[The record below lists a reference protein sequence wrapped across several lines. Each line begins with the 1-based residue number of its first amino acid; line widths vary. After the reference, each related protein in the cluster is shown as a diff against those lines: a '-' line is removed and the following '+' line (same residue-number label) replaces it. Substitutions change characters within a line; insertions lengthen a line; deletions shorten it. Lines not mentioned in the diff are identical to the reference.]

1 MIVTIPNVVAMKVL
15 VLTAAIML
23 GTAGVAVAAP
33 PTAGAPSLGDRLFPD
48 LGNGGYDAQSYDVS
62 YDYRPG
68 VTTMASSVV
77 MRARATQALSSFSL
91 DSLVAKIGSV
101 TVDGRPAAFRT
112 QGEKLIVTPSSTVP
126 NHAPFDVRIDYTSDR
141 NLDPQSPAEPLPPGL
156 PQFTKAWI
164 NTPDGFAFM
173 GQPDRA
179 HLFFPANDYPS
190 DKARF
195 TFRVTTPSDL
205 TAVANGTLVS
215 RRRSGDRTTYVW
227 QTASD
232 IPTDITQVAVGKFRE
247 IDQTGPHG
255 LPVRSFLPASQ
266 AAGDDIV
273 RQTPSQLAWLEQTLG
288 LPFPFERYGVLG
300 VDSSYD
306 GVALE
311 TATMSTFPVQ
321 AFLQPSAQIAPV
333 MVHEMTHQYFGDAVS
348 VGSWD
353 DMWLS
358 EGQAVYYQSL
368 FQAQQRN
375 ITLADEMK
383 DLYTEDAD
391 QRATWGPPAHLRSAA
406 AVLFGSDGTGALSLY
421 ALHELVGDQTFQRIE
436 RTFYTQFHG
445 RSARTS
451 DYIAVAN
458 RVSGRDLGPFLTAWL
473 YGATTPPRP
482 GHPDW
487 KPGT

>member
-1 MIVTIPNVVAMKVL
+1 MM
-15 VLTAAIML
+15 
-23 GTAGVAVAAP
+23 GTAGVAAAAP
-33 PTAGAPSLGDRLFPD
+33 PTVGALSLGDRLFPD

-68 VTTMASSVV
+68 VSTMASSVV
-77 MRARATQALSSFSL
+77 MTARATQALSSFGL
-91 DSLVAKIGSV
+91 DSMVARIQSV

-112 QGEKLIVTPSSTVP
+112 QGEKLVVTPASAVRD
-126 NHAPFDVRIDYTSDR
+126 HALFDVRIEYTSDR

-156 PQFTKAWI
+156 PQFMKAWI
-164 NTPDGFAFM
+164 TTSDGFAFM

-195 TFRVTTPSDL
+195 TFRVTTPSDV
-205 TAVANGTLVS
+205 TAVANGMLVS
-215 RRRSGDRTTYVW
+215 TVRAGDRTTYVW
-227 QTASD
+227 RTATD

-255 LPVRSFLPASQ
+255 LPIHSFLPAAMSG
-266 AAGDDIV
+266 GDDIV
-273 RQTPSQLAWLEQTLG
+273 RQTPAQIAWLEKTLG

-300 VDSSYD
+300 IDSMYD

-311 TATMSTFPVQ
+311 TATMSTFPAV
-321 AFLQPSAQIAPV
+321 AFSRPLAQVAPV
-333 MVHEMTHQYFGDAVS
+333 MVHEMTHQYFGDNVS

-358 EGQAVYYQSL
+358 EGHATYYQML
-368 FQAQQRN
+368 FAGGFDD
-375 ITLADEMK
+375 AMK
-383 DLYTEDAD
+383 DMYSLDNQLRGD
-391 QRATWGPPAHLRSAA
+391 WGPPARMGSAA
-406 AVLFGSDGTGALSLY
+406 ATLLGSDGTAALSLY
-421 ALHELVGDQTFQRIE
+421 ALHQLVGAATFQRIE
-436 RTFYTQFHG
+436 KTFYTEFHG
-445 RSARTS
+445 RSARTQ

-458 RVSGRDLGPFLTAWL
+458 RVSGRDLTPFLTSWL
-473 YGATTPPRP
+473 YGTTTPPMP